1 MFHAINLAPERILF
15 VQNMHISYERWYAIA
30 MKDNTGRIA
39 MRTPAPIELRL
50 KLLMK
55 KKGLT
60 RNEIVRTAISEM
72 ADREVA
78 DLLKNK

>member
-1 MFHAINLAPERILF
+1 M
-15 VQNMHISYERWYAIA
+15 S
-30 MKDNTGRIA
+30 DNTGRIA

-72 ADREVA
+72 ADREIA
-78 DLLKNK
+78 GLLKKK